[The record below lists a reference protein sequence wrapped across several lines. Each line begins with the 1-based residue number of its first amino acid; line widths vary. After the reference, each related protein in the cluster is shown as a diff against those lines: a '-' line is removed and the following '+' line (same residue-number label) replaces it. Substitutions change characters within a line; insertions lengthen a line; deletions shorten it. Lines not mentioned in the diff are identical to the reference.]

1 MNPDAESGL
10 LAATGAP
17 EQALGPYFRAVRRN
31 WLLVVA
37 ITLLTGAAAAAT
49 ALRSGLTYQA
59 SATVLVSPLQQG
71 DANFVDTGVVLDTG
85 EPVRTVQTAA
95 ALIDSQPAAQTTAT
109 IMGSDW
115 TATRVQ
121 GAVSV
126 TPLGQSEVLNITAQA
141 STAAQAARLA
151 NVFARAAVGYRAT
164 IVQRNISAQ
173 LTELTTRLNQ
183 VSGPGIANVN
193 LAQQLATR
201 IAALR
206 AAQVGGGDPTLAV
219 TGLARTGSP
228 TGASHWLIVIL
239 SLIGG
244 FAIGSVAA
252 LAVDF
257 FNRRVRDLDE
267 VETLFPVPV
276 LAAVPQIKGAGH
288 RGVLSP
294 DAFPPAAFEQ
304 IRMLRVQ
311 LSSRERAPVIMLTSP
326 GAGDGKTTLAA
337 ALAAAFAETGEE
349 VILMDLDLRKPEIAR
364 LLGLK
369 QRRAVSLADGTLE
382 ELLVEVPDLPRVR
395 VLPAPRGDVALF
407 SKLLSRLPEL
417 LDEAEARARHVIID
431 TAPIGIVSESLEV
444 AKICDQVIVA
454 VRPGHTD
461 RQHLVLARNLLVRA
475 GAPVVGVVVV
485 AQSTALVDDA
495 YGYGYAVANEAT
507 ADETTAMGTAPT
519 RRRARVE
526 SA

>member
-1 MNPDAESGL
+1 
-10 LAATGAP
+10 
-17 EQALGPYFRAVRRN
+17 
-31 WLLVVA
+31 
-37 ITLLTGAAAAAT
+37 
-49 ALRSGLTYQA
+49 
-59 SATVLVSPLQQG
+59 VLVSPLQQG

-95 ALIDSQPAAQTTAT
+95 ALIDSQPAAQTTAAT
-109 IMGSDW
+109 MGRGW
-115 TATRVQ
+115 TAARVQ

-126 TPLGQSEVLNITAQA
+126 TPLGQSEVLNVTAQA
-141 STAAQAARLA
+141 STAKQAAILA
-151 NVFARAAVGYRAT
+151 NAFASTAVDYRAM
-164 IVQRNISAQ
+164 IVQRNIRAQ
-173 LTELTTRLNQ
+173 LSELSTRLNQ
-183 VSGPGIANVN
+183 VAGTGIANVS

-228 TGASHWLIVIL
+228 TGASHSLIILL

-252 LAVDF
+252 LAMDF

-276 LAAVPQIKGAGH
+276 LAAVPQIYGAGH
-288 RGVLSP
+288 RGVLRP
-294 DAFPPAAFEQ
+294 GAFPPAAFEQ
-304 IRMLRVQ
+304 VRMLRVQ
-311 LSSRERAPVIMLTSP
+311 LSSREQAPVIMLTSP
-326 GAGDGKTTLAA
+326 GPGDGKTTLAA

-369 QRRAVSLADGTLE
+369 QQRAVNLLNGTLE

-407 SKLLSRLPEL
+407 SMLLARLPEL
-417 LDEAEARARHVIID
+417 LDEAEAKAGHVIID
-431 TAPIGIVSESLEV
+431 TAPVGVVSESLEV
-444 AKICDQVIVA
+444 AKICDQVVVA
-454 VRPGHTD
+454 VRPRHTD
-461 RQHLVLARNLLVRA
+461 RRRLALASELLARA
-475 GAPVVGVVVV
+475 SAPVVGVVVI
-485 AQSTALVDDA
+485 AQSTAKVDDTYA
-495 YGYGYAVANEAT
+495 YSYAT
-507 ADETTAMGTAPT
+507 AVGESAAGEVATQDST
-519 RRRARVE
+519 RRRRRRRRVGLE
-526 SA
+526 RLDLDR